1 MASNRASK
9 EMLEQMEDEKFRL
22 QQELDSV
29 KLIATRRQTD
39 RESEVSY
46 KCLPPLF
53 SSFGVGFLLTNSGLV
68 SVAQKVR
75 LGLIVEWRNLVK
87 VGKHH

>member
-46 KCLPPLF
+46 KCF
-53 SSFGVGFLLTNSGLV
+53 SP
-68 SVAQKVR
+68 
-75 LGLIVEWRNLVK
+75 
-87 VGKHH
+87 